1 MPSPKANILIVEDD
15 AALLEGLRDILEWS
29 GFQTTTASNGLEG
42 LAALEAGPLPDLVI
56 SDIMMPRMDGYDF
69 YNAVRARPAWVNV
82 PFIFLTAKGDK
93 NDVHRGKL
101 MGADDYLVKPF
112 DEKDLLVAIQAKLK
126 RRAQLEAAFHS
137 ELADLKHAILS
148 SLSHEFRTP
157 LTYIAS
163 YSELLSEAGPNLNSR
178 EFKDFL
184 DGIRLGSN
192 RLQKLVDDFLLLIE
206 LHAGETRQ
214 AYERR
219 RLPITDLPILLQKV
233 AAEHTARAAER
244 SVVITTDIPDPLPP
258 VLGDR
263 EYLSNAVA
271 RLVENGVKF
280 SKKEGGHVTLS
291 AQAVG
296 PRLHIRVADTGIGIR
311 PEDQRQL
318 FNLFHQI
325 GRATQEQQ
333 GSGSG
338 LAIALGLV
346 TLHGGTLSVESEF
359 GVGSVFTIELP
370 VTG

>member
-1 MPSPKANILIVEDD
+1 MSGSKAKILIVEDD

-29 GFQTTTASNGLEG
+29 GFQITTARNGVEG
-42 LAALEAGPLPDLVI
+42 LAALEAGPLPELVI
-56 SDIMMPRMDGYDF
+56 SDIMMPHMDGYEF
-69 YNAVRARPAWVNV
+69 YNAVRARAEWVNV

-137 ELADLKHAILS
+137 EIADLKHAILT

-163 YSELLSEAGPNLNSR
+163 YSELLSESGPNLNSK

-184 DGIRLGSN
+184 DGIRLGSS

-214 AYERR
+214 TYERR
-219 RLPITDLPILLQKV
+219 RLPITDLSIILHKV
-233 AAEHTARAAER
+233 AAEHAARAAER
-244 SVVITTDIPDPLPP
+244 SVTIVTEIPTDLPP
-258 VLGDR
+258 IVADR

-271 RLVENGVKF
+271 RVVENAVKF
-280 SKKEGGHVTLS
+280 SKKEGGLVTLS
-291 AQAVG
+291 ARFNNQN
-296 PRLHIRVADTGIGIR
+296 LQIQVADTGIGIR
-311 PEDQRQL
+311 PDDQRQL

-346 TLHGGTLSVESEF
+346 ALHGGTLSVESQL
-359 GVGSVFTIELP
+359 GVGSTFTIELP
-370 VTG
+370 VSA